1 MDGVAIVEFLAASIR
16 IATPLLFGALGGL
29 LSERAGTFAVGI
41 EGMMLAGAFGGA
53 VTTLLTADTGTGLAV
68 SAGSGAAAGLV
79 VAVATAKF
87 RADHMVTGLA
97 LNILVIGLT
106 SFLLRGLFGGQ
117 APVIQLPTL
126 KALPI
131 PYLADLPGI
140 GRVLFQQPALT
151 YAGLAL
157 TLAISVLLTKTRT
170 GLMLRAVGENPE
182 AAFAAGGNLVR
193 VRMAAIVAGGALAGL
208 GGAVLSLQEVGTF
221 TDGMTNGRGFI
232 ALAAIIV
239 GRWMPFP
246 TLLGCLLF
254 GGVAALELRVQGWDL
269 PVSSYIIQMTPYLA
283 ALAVLA
289 GIGRGARLPAAIGT
303 AFTRN

>member
-1 MDGVAIVEFLAASIR
+1 MDGAAIVEFLAASIR

-97 LNILVIGLT
+97 LNILVVGLT

-117 APVIQLPTL
+117 APVIQLATL

-140 GRVLFQQPALT
+140 GRVLFHQPALT
-151 YAGLAL
+151 YAALAL
-157 TLAISVLLTKTRT
+157 TLAISVLLAKTRT

-182 AAFAAGGNLVR
+182 AAFTAGSNPVR

-269 PVSSYIIQMTPYLA
+269 PVSSYIIQMTPYLT
-283 ALAVLA
+283 ALGVLA

>member
-1 MDGVAIVEFLAASIR
+1 MDGAAIVEFLAASIR

-97 LNILVIGLT
+97 LNILVVGLT

-117 APVIQLPTL
+117 APVIQLATL

-140 GRVLFQQPALT
+140 GRVLFHQPALT
-151 YAGLAL
+151 YAALAL
-157 TLAISVLLTKTRT
+157 TLAISVLLAKTRT

-182 AAFAAGGNLVR
+182 AAFTAGSNPVR